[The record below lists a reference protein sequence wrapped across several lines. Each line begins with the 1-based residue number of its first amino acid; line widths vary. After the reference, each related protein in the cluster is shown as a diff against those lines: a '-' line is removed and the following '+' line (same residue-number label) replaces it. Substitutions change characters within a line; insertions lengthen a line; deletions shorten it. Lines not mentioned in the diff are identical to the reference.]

1 MRSAW
6 LAVLFG
12 LALVAGPRMGS
23 AGTPEKSDDWKGAT
37 LDTKWHLTVMGD
49 AQDNPHSVRLDNG
62 TLRITAGG
70 SDIWNDNDNGLFLWQ
85 WANGDF
91 RAVIEIR
98 SIEQIS
104 ESSTAGLMVRAST
117 NRHAPRVY
125 MRAMPKGTHLEART
139 ALGEMAGP
147 LSDEAGRLP
156 WGDGSGNGPT
166 MQMRLT
172 RTGKQFKSERS
183 FDGGKTWERLHDTDH
198 PDADTLDVQM
208 PDDVLIGIMVGAVNE
223 TGDTSAAAEAVLGP
237 FQFTQSAARTTEVRP
252 AGGTEG
258 AAKGL
263 LAATAVD
270 VNGEPVADAYVLVRN
285 DSDVVGT
292 TKTDVGLSN
301 TGSFFL
307 PAGKYTVTA
316 MGEGYNE
323 GKPESV
329 EIKAGQTVEIRAA
342 LGVKK

>member
-1 MRSAW
+1 MRNAW

-12 LALVAGPRMGS
+12 LVLVAGPRMGS
-23 AGTPEKSDDWKGAT
+23 AGAAEKSDDWKGAT
-37 LDTKWHLTVMGD
+37 LDPKWHLTVMGD
-49 AQDNPHSVRLDNG
+49 AQENPHTVRLDKG
-62 TLRITAGG
+62 TLHITAGG

-104 ESSTAGLMVRAST
+104 ESSTAGLMVRTST

-183 FDGGKTWERLHDTDH
+183 FDGGKTWERLHDADH
-198 PDADTLDVQM
+198 PDADTLEVPM

-223 TGDTSAAAEAVLGP
+223 TVDTSAATEAVLGP
-237 FQFTQSAARTTEVRP
+237 YQFTQSETRAPE
-252 AGGTEG
+252 
-258 AAKGL
+258 KGL

-270 VNGEPVADAYVLVRN
+270 GNSKPVAETYLVVRSG
-285 DSDVVGT
+285 SDIVGT
-292 TKTDVGLSN
+292 TKTDVGPSN

-316 MGEGYNE
+316 LGDGYNE
-323 GKPESV
+323 GKPESF

-342 LGVKK
+342 LGAKK